1 MKNSKKIFLIF
12 GTRPEAIK
20 MAPIIFSLKKDT
32 NFNIK
37 VCITAQHR
45 NLLDQV
51 IEIFDITVDYDLDIM
66 IPGQNLHQIT
76 TKILLGLN
84 NIFNDDKPDLVLV
97 HGDTSTAFAAS
108 LACFYNKIKIGHI
121 EAGLR
126 TGDIYSPFPEE
137 ANRKMIS
144 VLTNFH
150 FCPTESSKNNLL
162 FENYPNDNIFVT
174 GNTVIDALFMAKSK
188 IENDKNLLKS
198 ITEKFNYINFKLPIL
213 LVTGH
218 RRENFNNGFDNI
230 CDALLEI
237 SKERKDLQIIFPVHP
252 NPNVSKIVHDKL
264 GSIKNIFLIE
274 PLEYLPFV
282 FLLYNCKIVLTD
294 SGGIQE
300 EAPSFGKPV
309 LVMRN
314 VTERP
319 EAVDAGTVILVGTN
333 KKLIIDNVLM
343 LLDNSDLYSNI
354 SFKHNPYGDGY
365 AAEKIINHIKN
376 ILA

>member
-1 MKNSKKIFLIF
+1 LKNSKKIFLIF